1 MSHVADQ
8 SILLVGTISNV
19 EKIVERELYNVISS
33 LSRFKSIDIFLVE
46 SDSLDKTHEVLKKLK
61 ASIPFLN
68 FVNLGVLKPTIPD
81 RIERIRYSRNIYV
94 NYICDNYET
103 SKWNFVVV
111 ADLDGMN
118 SKLKSKAIDSCFGTN
133 LKWDACMANQKHG
146 YYDLYALREA
156 EWMPKDCFEE
166 LAELKLTV
174 ERKPNKSKGLFG
186 FIRAFLFYDKLREK
200 AIYSKMRVIKVG
212 SHWIKVQSAFGGLGI
227 YRTNL
232 FLTSNYDRIEPYGN
246 QRSEHIDFH
255 SKCVANGASLYI
267 NPNLINANWNIYNL
281 NKFKLVRFAREF
293 LKYLRG
299 L

>member
-19 EKIVERELYNVISS
+19 EKIVERELRNVVSS
-33 LSRFKSIDIFLVE
+33 LSCFKSIDIFLVE
-46 SDSLDKTHEVLKKLK
+46 SDSFDKTHEVLKKLK

-68 FVNLGVLKPTIPD
+68 FVNLGVLKPIIPD

-146 YYDLYALREA
+146 YYDLYALREE

-166 LAELKLTV
+166 LAELKLSV
-174 ERKPNKSKGLFG
+174 EQKPNKSKGLFG

-200 AIYSKMRVIKVG
+200 AIYNKMKVI
-212 SHWIKVQSAFGGLGI
+212 
-227 YRTNL
+227 
-232 FLTSNYDRIEPYGN
+232 
-246 QRSEHIDFH
+246 
-255 SKCVANGASLYI
+255 
-267 NPNLINANWNIYNL
+267 
-281 NKFKLVRFAREF
+281 
-293 LKYLRG
+293 
-299 L
+299 